1 MKGIVI
7 TTDNQIEVKDFDEP
21 LHKSLGAAVGGYIET
36 VHPMGLAEPGV
47 MIVNEEGLIHNLPVN
62 ALGCLLY
69 GTHIHG
75 SPILGNI
82 VIMKTGWTVD
92 GPDIVG
98 LEEDEAQELF
108 KTLLPHVEAFRDAE
122 IS

>member
-1 MKGIVI
+1 MKGILV
-7 TTDNQIEVKDFDEP
+7 TSNNQIEVKDFDEP
-21 LHKSLGAAVGGYIET
+21 LHKSLGAAVGGYIEI
-36 VHPMGLAEPGV
+36 VHPMGLAEPGI
-47 MIVNEEGLIHNLPVN
+47 MIVNDEGLIHNLPVN

-82 VIMKTGWTVD
+82 VIMKTGWTAN
-92 GPDIVG
+92 GMDIIG
-98 LEEDEAQELF
+98 LNDQEAQELYQ
-108 KTLLPHVEAFRDAE
+108 TLLPHVEAFRDAE